1 MLKKAHSLSIYLAQW
16 EHVDHV
22 EVLPATVKSE
32 FGVDLVKRSSLLE
45 SSLEK
50 QFLRYAA
57 TFARSL

>member
-1 MLKKAHSLSIYLAQW
+1 MF
-16 EHVDHV
+16 VDHA
-22 EVLPATVKSE
+22 EVFSATAKGE

-45 SSLEK
+45 SSLET